1 MPRLP
6 VDGKKV
12 VEHRITLGSFERNL
26 ARDLVFS
33 MQVKNVATPAVSLM
47 KDVTG
52 MIVLVGIMNELFG
65 LNVELAGVTDIDEL
79 MGAVKSAIDTAQM
92 LKAELGETPDNPI
105 NRRLGILGRV
115 FEGIGDIQRFIL
127 TGNVEGGLIGG
138 QLDD

>member
-1 MPRLP
+1 MPRKP
-6 VDGKKV
+6 VKEV
-12 VEHRITLGSFERNL
+12 IEHRITLGTLERSL
-26 ARDLVFS
+26 ARDLVLS
-33 MQVKNVATPAVSLM
+33 MQIKNVATPAVSLM

-79 MGAVKSAIDTAQM
+79 MGAVKSAIKQAEI
-92 LKAELGETPDNPI
+92 LKSELGETPDNPV

-127 TGNVEGGLIGG
+127 TGSPDGMEAEGNFLY
-138 QLDD
+138 DN